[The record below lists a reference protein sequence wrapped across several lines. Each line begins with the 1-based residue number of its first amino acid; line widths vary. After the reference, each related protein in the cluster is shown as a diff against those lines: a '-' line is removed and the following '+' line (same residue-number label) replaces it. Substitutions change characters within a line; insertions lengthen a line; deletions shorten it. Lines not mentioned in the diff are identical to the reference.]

1 MNRGNVL
8 MVVVVVVGCV
18 WRGLWLSA
26 GVTNST
32 SVADV
37 TRTELLRQI
46 TDELKTRGHVAGPQN
61 LQSVQVLAYFGD
73 ASSAEPSVAAS
84 RSWKLDSVQRF
95 DPNAEVWIVSGADGK
110 PGWDGWDDNQNGT
123 VDDLSELGA
132 AWSDDHCL
140 TPLDS
145 GYERVDPVYSRI
157 INRGTFVP
165 SDFESFAADH
175 SFNPDESDHQPHS
188 WRVTFVDQAAAELR

>member
-8 MVVVVVVGCV
+8 MVVVVLLGCV

-26 GVTNST
+26 GVTDST
-32 SVADV
+32 SVADA

-46 TDELKTRGHVAGPQN
+46 ADELKARGQVAGPQD
-61 LQSVQVLAYFGD
+61 LHGVQVLAYFDEAGFAD
-73 ASSAEPSVAAS
+73 STVASS

-95 DPNAEVWIVSGADGK
+95 DPDAEVWIVSGADGK

-145 GYERVDPVYSRI
+145 EYEQVDPAYSRI

-175 SFNPDESDHQPHS
+175 AIKTDESDPRPHS
-188 WRVTFVDQAAAELR
+188 WRLTFVDQAAADSL